1 MKLSDMLWGFGSGPC
16 HAGPEGIYTL
26 VFCSRGQGMLS
37 TARGPVPPPCT
48 QFFLFD
54 LETVRVLESAER
66 LAPGTI
72 APAEHRVWDIAVLHV
87 PTRQCWSSRVDP
99 GLEAFRPP
107 PPGHPQVTPESL
119 RAGGARPFAAAARE
133 FLAFLAQHSA
143 GGTVPVVLAS
153 HGGFVLDK
161 PVLEAEL
168 RRAGFVLPAQTF
180 FFDTYPFF
188 RAVFGHCAPDGFSL
202 SALYASAMGHPRVSG
217 LEHSAIADVL
227 ALEELLVHSTRGS
240 RDLARALR
248 GGYYAP
254 NDTPLQTIR
263 GIGDCTEA
271 LMWAQG
277 LRRVEDLVVQGPA
290 LETVLGNACGLS
302 PPVAARIA
310 AAVGAYINTNRA
322 MAAGTPSSP

>member
-1 MKLSDMLWGFGSGPC
+1 MLATACGP
-16 HAGPEGIYTL
+16 A
-26 VFCSRGQGMLS
+26 
-37 TARGPVPPPCT
+37 PPTCT

-54 LETVRVLESAER
+54 LETVRVPESAGHAAAAA
-66 LAPGTI
+66 APGAI
-72 APAEHRVWDIAVLHV
+72 APRQHRVWDIAVLHV

-99 GLEAFRPP
+99 GLAAFRTP
-107 PPGHPQVTPESL
+107 PPGHPQVTPEGL
-119 RAGGARPFAAAARE
+119 RAGGARPFAAVARG
-133 FLAFLAQHSA
+133 FLHFLAQHSA

-168 RRAGFVLPAQTF
+168 GRAGLALPPLTF

-188 RAVFGHCAPDGFSL
+188 RAVFSQRAPDGFGL
-202 SALYASAMGHPRVSG
+202 SALYASAMGRPRVSG
-217 LEHSAIADVL
+217 LEHSAVADVL

-271 LMWAQG
+271 RLWAQG
-277 LRRVEDLVVQGPA
+277 LRRVEDLVAQGPA
-290 LETVLGNACGLS
+290 LAAVLGQLCGL
-302 PPVAARIA
+302 PPAVAAGIA
-310 AAVGAYINTNRA
+310 AAVGAYISANRA
-322 MAAGTPSSP
+322 TAVGAPSSP